1 VKARKAPGPATTKS
15 RKPRRGDRFAGRIAA
30 DAIKRCLGFLLPRG
44 KQGIEAF
51 NIDTQSLGVFP
62 DMKSAADAVSAQ
74 AVSR

>member
-1 VKARKAPGPATTKS
+1 MQGLS
-15 RKPRRGDRFAGRIAA
+15 LYAGVQH
-30 DAIKRCLGFLLPRG
+30 LGYLLPRG

-62 DMKSAADAVSAQ
+62 DTKSAADAVSAQ

>member
-1 VKARKAPGPATTKS
+1 MQGLS
-15 RKPRRGDRFAGRIAA
+15 LYAGVQH
-30 DAIKRCLGFLLPRG
+30 LGYLLPRR
-44 KQGIEAF
+44 QGIEAF